1 MLTAELRPLP
11 SLGPAEPPVLRVK
24 GVSASYGALSVLH
37 GVDFEVGRG
46 QVVGLVGENGAGKS
60 TLVRCI
66 AGDRLPDAGEV
77 LVGDNRV
84 RSNADA
90 LRYGIAVVWQD
101 LALCD
106 NLDVATNLFLG
117 REGGR
122 WLTDDLKARV
132 AAERLLAAYDI
143 DVGDVSRPVRWLS
156 SGQRQLVAVARAMQ
170 DRPRLLVLDEPTAS
184 LGVQESRR
192 VEELV
197 GRLQREG
204 TTILL
209 VSHDVDQVFRLTDRI
224 VVLRRGRVAAQVAP
238 AETYPDEVVAIMSGR
253 EVDATARRQLSRLQ
267 GLVDQLASAKP
278 ASSLP
283 LIISALAAALG
294 TEQLCIHLAEDGAL
308 RCAAAVGLPAP
319 LLSAWA
325 RVPFGREGGPMG
337 TAALLGQVVVD
348 EDVETSTSWARFGSL
363 ARVAGIRSSW
373 SVPVI
378 GSGGLIGVLTGCQ
391 PVGGRPRSDE
401 LDLVALYAG
410 YAAGVIERDHLF
422 AEVTSR
428 NRLLET
434 IREVLET
441 LAGPEPVSSGLA
453 QALQALRQGL
463 RASEVELWAKP
474 QGGELHCLAAAGADG
489 QPRRQPEGLDAKEAQ
504 RVLGMDLYVGSPRQ
518 TPGSRHVLAVT
529 FDVPGGRAALIGRWA
544 AAGPEPEPPEDAI
557 ALLGDAANSVRLALE
572 RDEAEQAHR
581 QAAALRRSHQLQR
594 DFLSRLSHELR
605 TPLTAIRGYASTL
618 LAADVKWDDDSKQ
631 RFLSR
636 IETESARLGR
646 LVGDLLDSSA
656 IESGLLRLE
665 PDWCDLQLVL
675 EAAISCLPPLRTG
688 AVKLHCQPGLA
699 PIWADHDRL
708 EQVFV
713 NLVENA
719 VLHNPP
725 GTHVEVDARLEAP
738 GQVAVRVS
746 DDGTGVPADLV
757 AHIFEPHNGG
767 HRPHKPGAGLGLS
780 IAYGIVKAHG
790 GDMTLES
797 DGDGACFVVRL
808 PVEAPSEAS
817 E

>member
-1 MLTAELRPLP
+1 MLIAERTLVAPQP
-11 SLGPAEPPVLRVK
+11 TGEPPVLSVRD
-24 GVSASYGALSVLH
+24 VSVSYGALLVLD
-37 GVDFEVGRG
+37 GVSFDVGRG
-46 QVVGLVGENGAGKS
+46 RVVGLVGENGAGKS

-66 AGDRLPDAGEV
+66 AGDRVPDSGEV
-77 LVGDNRV
+77 LVGESRV

-90 LRYGIAVVWQD
+90 MRNGIAVVWQD

-106 NLDVATNLFLG
+106 NLDIATNLFLG

-122 WLTDDLKARV
+122 WLTDELKARV
-132 AAERLLAAYDI
+132 AAQRLLSAYDI

-156 SGQRQLVAVARAMQ
+156 GGQRQLVAVARAMQ
-170 DRPRLLVLDEPTAS
+170 DHPRLLVLDEPTAS
-184 LGVQESRR
+184 LGASESKR
-192 VEELV
+192 VEELI

-204 TTILL
+204 TSILL
-209 VSHDVDQVFRLTDRI
+209 VSHDVDQVFRLADSI
-224 VVLRRGRVAAQVAP
+224 VVMRRGRAVAQMAP
-238 AETYPDEVVAIMSGR
+238 TETYPDEVVAIMSGH

-267 GLVDQLASAKP
+267 SLIDQLASAKP
-278 ASSLP
+278 TSSLP
-283 LIISALAAALG
+283 LIISALGAALR
-294 TEQLCIHLAEDGAL
+294 TEQLCIHLAEEGGL
-308 RCAAAVGLPAP
+308 RCAAAIGLPTP

-325 RVPFGREGGPMG
+325 RLPANSDGGPVGM
-337 TAALLGQVVVD
+337 TALLGRVVVE
-348 EDVETSTSWARFGSL
+348 EDVETSSSWSRFRPL
-363 ARVAGIRSSW
+363 ARDAGIRSSW

-391 PVGGRPRSDE
+391 PLVGRPRTDQM
-401 LDLVALYAG
+401 DLVALYAG

-422 AEVTSR
+422 AEVTTR
-428 NRLLET
+428 NRVLET

-453 QALQALRQGL
+453 QALRSLWRGL
-463 RASEVELWAKP
+463 RASGAELWVRP
-474 QGGELHCLAAAGADG
+474 NDGELSCLAAVDADG
-489 QPRRQPEGLDAKEAQ
+489 RAQPEPEGLGTEEVS
-504 RVLGMDLYVGSPRQ
+504 RVLGGDFCTDLPVQ
-518 TPGSRHVLAVT
+518 VPGSSQVLAVA
-529 FDVPGGRAALIGRWA
+529 FDVPRGRAALIARWA
-544 AAGPEPEPPEDAI
+544 GAEPAAPDDAA

-581 QAAALRRSHQLQR
+581 QAAALRRSHKLQR

-605 TPLTAIRGYASTL
+605 TPLTAIRGYAGTL

-646 LVGDLLDSSA
+646 LVGDLLDFSA

-675 EAAISCLPPLRTG
+675 EAAISCLPLPRSSAVSLRCSP
-688 AVKLHCQPGLA
+688 AIA

-725 GTHVEVDARLEAP
+725 GTHVSVDATLEAP
-738 GQVAVRVS
+738 GHVVVRVS
-746 DDGTGVPADLV
+746 DDGAGLPTDL
-757 AHIFEPHNGG
+757 APRIFELQSRDH
-767 HRPHKPGAGLGLS
+767 HVHSPGVGLGLS
-780 IAYGIVKAHG
+780 IAYGIVDAHG
-790 GDMTLES
+790 GEMTLERN
-797 DGDGACFVVRL
+797 GAGGACFAVRL
-808 PVEAPSEAS
+808 PVEVPTEGAE
-817 E
+817 